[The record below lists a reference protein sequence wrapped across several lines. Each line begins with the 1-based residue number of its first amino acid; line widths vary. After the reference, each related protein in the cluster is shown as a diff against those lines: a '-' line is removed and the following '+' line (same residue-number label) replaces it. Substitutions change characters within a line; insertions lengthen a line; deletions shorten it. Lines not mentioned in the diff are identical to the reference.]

1 MNTHRLTAQT
11 GAHRTARLL
20 LAIATAITLAVVIA
34 CSGDEPPP
42 TDRPDRSQP
51 QLEQTIE
58 AMDTEIAA
66 LQTEMAETQGAP
78 GVGRPTKSGQPSPT
92 EPSTT
97 PTPPATPTPLAI
109 ASPTGPGICGRSP
122 QIQTAIL
129 NTLEINLCSV
139 VSPPELLRITALPT
153 LHADTL
159 KPGDFRDLVNL
170 QGITLIAPTIPAGA
184 FLGLENLKYMKLDL
198 YTHSSVAPGA
208 FQGLD
213 NLEHL
218 TIETRKP
225 DSEQEDTLLIP
236 NFDRMPKLKYLQMGH
251 IPELYV
257 EAITDQFFKGL
268 PSLEELTI
276 RLNSNQQDETKD
288 ATATLPSGL
297 FAHNPN
303 LTTINFTVRS
313 LSNVAIQVPK
323 DLFEKNTELQTLNI
337 DGKNYHLPTTIFRHI
352 EKLENLRLEG
362 NRGKD
367 KPELELSTT
376 SPLYNKIVYGRSGA
390 QGFTL
395 ADQQDN

>member
-1 MNTHRLTAQT
+1 MRPHRPTAES
-11 GAHRTARLL
+11 GVHRTARLL
-20 LAIATAITLAVVIA
+20 LAIATAISLTMVIA

-42 TDRPDRSQP
+42 TDRPDRDQP
-51 QLEQTIE
+51 QLEKTIE
-58 AMDTEIAA
+58 AVTGELTA
-66 LQTEMAETQGAP
+66 LQTKMAESQGTP
-78 GVGRPTKSGQPSPT
+78 GVERPTKSGQPSPT

-109 ASPTGPGICGRSP
+109 ARPTGPGICGRSP
-122 QIQTAIL
+122 QIQRAIL
-129 NTLEINLCSV
+129 DTLQINLCSV

-153 LHADTL
+153 LHAYTL
-159 KPGDFRDLVNL
+159 TPGDFQDLVNL
-170 QGITLIAPTIPAGA
+170 QGLTLIAPTIPAGA
-184 FLGLENLKYMKLDL
+184 FLGLENLKYMKLSL
-198 YTHSSVAPGA
+198 YTYSSVAPGA

-218 TIETRKP
+218 TIETNKP

-236 NFDRMPKLKYLQMGH
+236 NFDRIPKLRTLQMDY
-251 IPELYV
+251 IPALYA
-257 EAITDQFFKGL
+257 ETITDQFFKDL

-276 RLNSNQQDETKD
+276 RLESNQQDETKE

-303 LTTINFTVRS
+303 LTTINFTVHS
-313 LSNVAIQVPK
+313 LPNVVIRFPK

-362 NRGKD
+362 NRANE
-367 KPELELSTT
+367 KPELELSKT
-376 SPLYNKIVYGRSGA
+376 SPLYNKITYGSNNA
-390 QGFTL
+390 QGYRL
-395 ADQQDN
+395 AGTD